1 MLTAR
6 VVKLPKAQPA
16 VNNFFPLFA
25 FFFPGALLA
34 ARSENLGETR
44 SAVND
49 FFRLAKKI
57 SSALAPS
64 RLALRLLRPPGGH
77 IPFPPGANCDYV
89 PLRQK
94 GQAFFFRKKLFLPER
109 HVVRLFAG
117 SPRPFRVV
125 RVVRGRARAREK
137 AAPRQARTV
146 DAATRSRFSGGL
158 PTAGLRRLRPCEYAP
173 EAALSSGKTPA
184 PFSKRDRHAIPA
196 SVEGGESTA
205 CCRPTPV

>member
-25 FFFPGALLA
+25 FFFPGDLLA

-49 FFRLAKKI
+49 FFSPREKNFVRPCAVTAR
-57 SSALAPS
+57 SALVKAARRS
-64 RLALRLLRPPGGH
+64 HSVSARRELRLCTSAPKRSSV
-77 IPFPPGANCDYV
+77 FY
-89 PLRQK
+89 
-94 GQAFFFRKKLFLPER
+94 
-109 HVVRLFAG
+109 VVRLFAG